1 MARAGLLTNP
11 LLPPTDDPT
20 SPLMPPGSSGLGTS
34 NGLGSLQ
41 TALEGISQLG
51 QRASES
57 FAAIAPPPAPAA
69 PSFGFNAATNQFF
82 AKGRTFAADDYQ
94 AAVESADTAGTAAPL
109 PQGFQ
114 PLSEQQ
120 FSGYVQSIRNPSM
133 GTLAARNFGRG
144 VDQLQMLAGRGL
156 QLAGAEELG
165 GGIVERQVE
174 DLRKTTPYERQ
185 FTDIQSGGDAVDWF
199 VANLSQQGPML
210 LEAIGAGLAG
220 MAVGTASGGP
230 VGGALGALGGLV
242 AKGAWKQSVLAAAR
256 KKAAGEALDVAE
268 SQLLKKAA
276 ALGGATA
283 AATANSLQMGASD
296 IYGELRDQGAGAD
309 DFGARLTALAGS
321 IPYAAMDLIPEYAL
335 ASRLLSPAAATA
347 GRAARRGD
355 MLRRVAKGAAAGGA
369 LEGATEMGQEAEL
382 LALSGQ
388 DFSNPENVKRLV
400 NSFAAGFA
408 IGAPFGGAANLR
420 RGKPTD
426 VLGSGS
432 QTEPQ
437 PGQMELPL
445 EGGASGTFVGPQQAF
460 AANVR
465 YPDQIEMFPGQDL
478 GVGPGGQQ
486 LELPFGREPTPVGT
500 QFDLP
505 LGQPSVRDEQQLE
518 LPFAP
523 VEPPVV
529 DVQFGLPF
537 EQGVP
542 QAPPRQPRPPL
553 LLGYQANDQGELNLT
568 GGAAV
573 PMASGYRPTQGE
585 MFPVSQLGQA
595 PAMPQGGQMELPF
608 AMGTVPP
615 ESQLQLPLQQP
626 VADQGFLP
634 FEQGL
639 PPARGTQF
647 EMFPGAELGVA
658 PGQAALMRREV
669 PAGTQ
674 LDLPLT
680 GFTPG
685 RDEQLTM
692 DLSFNEEQAASE
704 WRRTAPKRLKSGRP
718 RSFQNLH
725 PKTKQEWMWA
735 LRDAVAGKLDMD
747 DLRRVRSELE
757 TAHDAARLQGKE
769 PRTVYQDP
777 DLTPPEPPKG
787 DKPREDKKPKSDAVA
802 GKESTPSGAAKLRA
816 KGTTGEA
823 TREAPAAAAQP
834 AEKKASEQPVRQPEK
849 KPVRETVV
857 ETPPYASAEEAWDDM
872 KPQGAPGLNE
882 KTANNR
888 FIIPAMFR
896 GQWQNIFKSGKASIE
911 RAKQVYDQFGSELN
925 ALLQVRQAIA
935 LMEEDTRS
943 ISDAFVEA
951 ADTLVEFAFFTTEET
966 NTKEAISAA
975 RAALVRTDF
984 APKQWQAITDA
995 FVSQANEKKQRE
1007 ATYVQGDKKGNPQP
1021 WMRFA
1026 YDNNLIK
1033 KLKTTPTNTTALP
1046 QEIKDALEKSGKVA
1060 PAATAKATQ
1069 ESKAVDPQAPL
1080 ATLVRFMA
1088 EYLKRGRLAAIW
1100 DNEFVFEGRTY
1111 SYGPRGFAE
1120 DMFAEIDPADTA
1132 AQFMGTPISA
1142 YFNKDGSLRLV
1153 EGSRIVS
1160 GGNEFV
1166 TLKIGTA
1173 EDAKRGPVTAAVDTT
1188 LVKGKKEERVAP
1200 TEIIDTRT
1208 LKPSDTGKFSL
1219 SSFNNPETSM
1229 SEGSIRLAVGRFV
1242 SKLATKPKVQVY
1254 RNQADFKR
1262 RNPSLYRKAVAE
1274 RPEGDFDTA
1283 QAAGYSFAGG
1293 NVIIFS
1299 DRIANEQHLNFVLA
1313 HETIGHFGLRGII
1326 PESKF
1331 NATMAQ
1337 VYEASPYIQADVDAF
1352 MAQGMSKEEAV
1363 EEYLSDFAGL
1373 LDTSIVARIWNAIK
1387 GALNKLGIKFGDEM
1401 VRYLLKQSRSYVRQG
1416 KSYIHQTDRVFTDLY
1431 LIENGY
1437 GPQGTGRFSQTNNLY
1452 DNMQAAANTRFA
1464 RREMPKDMETGWK
1477 EFVSYVGPTA
1487 RKLDRFVSEF
1497 LSLQVFR
1504 SRKNPG
1510 LQRLYEILSQT
1521 NGIAT
1526 RVRVRSNERNATVFN
1541 ASKDA
1546 ALRTSDL
1553 LYAAQRLA
1561 DSRITDYRKLRGAPL
1576 YSLVDGVLTPNQPE
1590 IDRLTEMGKVTFEQ
1604 ARDGF
1609 TYPVVDE
1616 KGNIRSEKFAGI
1628 NGLTKDSV
1636 EWKGYESLRA
1646 SINEVELELLRA
1658 RYSATLADRKISF
1671 KQFDELVD
1679 GGLTPAEQQF
1689 VDSLINKYKN
1699 MYSAGTALQEDGST
1713 TFDRAAMR
1721 KADEFLVAV
1730 NKSIL
1735 NLEEGYT
1742 EIAAFFEGKM
1752 ADDTVAKLREL
1763 SKRVKLGEDKFVV
1776 QTRMKNLLLEGL
1788 STDQAD
1794 MFARRTLATGY
1805 TPLLREGEYQIRLQA
1820 IDTRTGQ
1827 PVKLDDDVRDKLVY
1841 MQMESERDAIRL
1853 RDEITE
1859 LLSEDGKPKEYEL
1872 KVFDQEAKA
1881 FVTRKVRLV
1890 VKAERSLDAITGPP
1904 QLNLNEFQYGLR
1916 QLNIS
1921 LTPDEV
1927 QNVVIAM
1934 TRQNNAARNRLSR
1947 GWVPGADRDA
1957 VKAISKHIDS
1967 RASTIA
1973 KTEMRP
1979 YLNELMNLSMRES
1992 QLLWNGDATLLAN
2005 LKKQSEDT
2013 NLTPEQRNLSRREYV
2028 RYKHMYDTTNP
2039 KGGAERGNEFYNEAS
2054 RTVQFLNENRD
2065 VSTSNFEAGAVASR
2079 VRSFTSMVQL
2089 GGSMATAIL
2098 NFLGV
2103 YTNAIPFL
2111 ASYNER
2117 NGFGG
2122 GFGAGAAISE
2132 YHRAFGQVGTTGF
2145 RAEANTAD
2153 YYEKLAKNKDALKR
2167 AGLEAH
2173 EAAFIAREIRE
2184 GRMIPA
2190 QSNALVNTSRGRTDS
2205 PFLRRF
2211 NEVWMTPFNL
2221 SEQAARRSLGLAAY
2235 RLEYARQKAAG
2246 VSDEKAI
2253 IAARQFAAETLDVTM
2268 GEYGV
2273 LNRPPAWRSGI
2284 QSFLYMYKVY
2294 PTTAIQLLANMSR
2307 PGQIA
2312 MLGLLLVASGLQG
2325 LPFAEDLE
2333 DLVDTLAQALGLTM
2347 GSVRAEVAKLIDSTL
2362 PGASVPFLQG
2372 FIGQIIPGDIG
2383 SRMSLGNVVPGTG
2396 IVLAGADVTRELSDI
2411 AGPMPSAMI
2420 QSAKTIYNALRLPFS
2435 EQVTLPDV
2443 MRESPVTMMRVAGD
2457 VVAYAEAGAV
2467 VDKRGYTVSGD
2478 ATVGT
2483 VAARILGF
2491 YPTDAARQ
2499 YAAIRIATRITDYQ
2513 RDVITSYR
2521 TAWVRA
2527 KVAGDNEGARDIEQ
2541 AVVRW
2546 NKDAE
2551 GTGLR
2556 INNFV
2561 QGSQRALR
2569 EAQRPAGERAL
2580 RTTPMANRSDIA
2592 TVYDLMGATE

>member
-20 SPLMPPGSSGLGTS
+20 SPLMPPGGSGLG
-34 NGLGSLQ
+34 GLGGLSSLQ
-41 TALEGISQLG
+41 TALQGISQLG
-51 QRASES
+51 AQARSGIPS
-57 FAAIAPPPAPAA
+57 ITPPPAPAG
-69 PSFGFNAATNQFF
+69 PDIGFSSARNEFF
-82 AKGRTFAADDYQ
+82 VQGRTFAADDAQ
-94 AAVESADTAGTAAPL
+94 AAVESEASLGQPGRGMPAD
-109 PQGFQ
+109 FQ
-114 PLSEQQ
+114 PLTTEQY
-120 FSGYVQSIRNPSM
+120 GAYLQSIREP
-133 GTLAARNFGRG
+133 GTRALAARNFGRG
-144 VDQLQMLAGRGL
+144 VDQLQMLGGRGL
-156 QLAGAEELG
+156 QLLGAEELG
-165 GGIVERQVE
+165 AGIVEQQVE
-174 DLRKTTPYERQ
+174 DLRKTQPYERQ

-199 VANLSQQGPML
+199 VANLAQQGPML

-220 MAVGTASGGP
+220 AAVGTASGGP

-321 IPYAAMDLIPEYAL
+321 IPYAAMDLLPEYAL
-335 ASRLLSPAAATA
+335 ASKLLSPAAATA
-347 GRAARRGD
+347 GRVARRGD
-355 MLRRVAKGAAAGGA
+355 MLRRVAKGAAVGGA
-369 LEGATEMGQEAEL
+369 LEGTTEAGQEAEL
-382 LALSGQ
+382 LLLSGQ

-426 VLGSGS
+426 ALQGGTDPDQQLLALPAPTDVLALPAPTPAPTLALPAPTPALPDY
-432 QTEPQ
+432 TEGFVP
-437 PGQMELPL
+437 PEGELDL
-445 EGGASGTFVGPQQAF
+445 RGGAATPTSSGFRPAQE
-460 AANVR
+460 
-465 YPDQIEMFPGQDL
+465 EMFPVGDL
-478 GVGPGGQQ
+478 GQAPV
-486 LELPFGREPTPVGT
+486 TPEGD
-500 QFDLP
+500 QI
-505 LGQPSVRDEQQLE
+505 E
-518 LPFAP
+518 LPFAAGANQRP
-523 VEPPVV
+523 EIQ
-529 DVQFGLPF
+529 DVLPLETGLP
-537 EQGVP
+537 
-542 QAPPRQPRPPL
+542 PRFFT
-553 LLGYQANDQGELNLT
+553 DQRT
-568 GGAAV
+568 
-573 PMASGYRPTQGE
+573 
-585 MFPVSQLGQA
+585 QA
-595 PAMPQGGQMELPF
+595 PAAGTRGGVNPILAALQRRMQF
-608 AMGTVPP
+608 APGFDAAEQERAAQQAQQEQQAPGMAALRRDLT
-615 ESQLQLPLQQP
+615 LQQIQP
-626 VADQGFLP
+626 ELLAAETALPEVQTSVSRVDAAEAWRRLAGRGRPKAFEKFLP
-634 FEQGL
+634 
-639 PPARGTQF
+639 
-647 EMFPGAELGVA
+647 GV
-658 PGQAALMRREV
+658 QNQWIDALNM
-669 PAGTQ
+669 
-674 LDLPLT
+674 
-680 GFTPG
+680 
-685 RDEQLTM
+685 
-692 DLSFNEEQAASE
+692 
-704 WRRTAPKRLKSGRP
+704 
-718 RSFQNLH
+718 
-725 PKTKQEWMWA
+725 
-735 LRDAVAGKLDMD
+735 AVAGELTQD
-747 DLRRVRSELE
+747 DLKQIRTELMQAE
-757 TAHDAARLQGKE
+757 AVARITKSE
-769 PRTVYQDP
+769 PRTVVTGAI
-777 DLTPPEPPKG
+777 TPLEPPPTPPKG
-787 DKPREDKKPKSDAVA
+787 SKLREGKKPKSDAVA
-802 GKESTPSGAAKLRA
+802 GTKPTPSGAAKLRD
-816 KGTTGEA
+816 KGTTGES
-823 TREAPAAAAQP
+823 TGTAPAAAAQP
-834 AEKKASEQPVRQPEK
+834 AETKAAEQPVRQPETK
-849 KPVRETVV
+849 AVRKAVGPST
-857 ETPPYASAEEAWDDM
+857 
-872 KPQGAPGLNE
+872 
-882 KTANNR
+882 TA
-888 FIIPAMFR
+888 
-896 GQWQNIFKSGKASIE
+896 IE
-911 RAKQVYDQFGSELN
+911 RAEMSDSERLDAATEVAETYTKVDEAYEDAIYDIVSVGYFDKITSGSGPARKALTDKARTFIENTKFTAKQREVISDVFTAQIKDAKTEGLSAVSGTDVAPWLQFMIDAGRL
-925 ALLQVRQAIA
+925 
-935 LMEEDTRS
+935 EDTRPLKGTVKN
-943 ISDAFVEA
+943 IS
-951 ADTLVEFAFFTTEET
+951 
-966 NTKEAISAA
+966 K
-975 RAALVRTDF
+975 
-984 APKQWQAITDA
+984 
-995 FVSQANEKKQRE
+995 
-1007 ATYVQGDKKGNPQP
+1007 
-1021 WMRFA
+1021 
-1026 YDNNLIK
+1026 
-1033 KLKTTPTNTTALP
+1033 
-1046 QEIKDALEKSGKVA
+1046 IKDTVVRDQVAAVLETKVA
-1060 PAATAKATQ
+1060 PAATTNPTQ
-1069 ESKAVDPQAPL
+1069 ESKAVDQQAPL
-1080 ATLVRFMA
+1080 AMLQRF
-1088 EYLKRGRLAAIW
+1088 LG
-1100 DNEFVFEGRTY
+1100 EFVRSARTQEFWDQPFTFEGTTY
-1111 SYGPRGFAE
+1111 NYGPRGFAE
-1120 DMFAEIDPADTA
+1120 DMFAEIDPNDTKA
-1132 AQFMGTPISA
+1132 MSMGTPIRD
-1142 YFNKDGSLRLV
+1142 YFNKDGSLKLEETSRV
-1153 EGSRIVS
+1153 EVGDKA
-1160 GGNEFV
+1160 FV
-1166 TLKIGTA
+1166 LQKIG
-1173 EDAKRGPVTAAVDTT
+1173 DSKTT
-1188 LVKGKKEERVAP
+1188 GR
-1200 TEIIDTRT
+1200 
-1208 LKPSDTGKFSL
+1208 FSL

-1229 SEGSIRLAVGRFV
+1229 SVGAVRLAVGKFV
-1242 SKLATKPKVQVY
+1242 SKLATKPKVRVF
-1254 RNQADFKR
+1254 RNQEDMKR
-1262 RNPSLYRKAVAE
+1262 QDPALYRKAVAE
-1274 RPEGDFDTA
+1274 RPEGDFDVA
-1283 QAAGYSFAGG
+1283 QAAGYSFADG

-1299 DRIANEQHLNFVLA
+1299 DRIASEQHLNFVLG

-1326 PESKF
+1326 PQSKF

-1352 MAQGMSKEEAV
+1352 VAQGMSKEEAV
-1363 EEYLSDFAGL
+1363 EEYLSDFAGI
-1373 LDTSIVARIWNAIK
+1373 LDTSVVARIWTAIK
-1387 GALNKLGIKFGDEM
+1387 NALNKLGIKFGDEM

-1416 KSYIHQTDRVFTDLY
+1416 KSYIHQTDRVFADLY

-1452 DNMQAAANTRFA
+1452 DTMQAAANTRFA
-1464 RREMPKDMETGWK
+1464 RRDMPKDMEAGWK

-1487 RKLDRFVSEF
+1487 RKLDRFVAEF
-1497 LSLQVFR
+1497 LSLQTFR

-1521 NGIAT
+1521 SGIAT
-1526 RVRVRSNERNATVFN
+1526 RVRVRSNERNKVVFN
-1541 ASKDA
+1541 APKEA

-1576 YSLVDGVLTPNQPE
+1576 YSLVDGILTPNQAE
-1590 IDRLTEMGKVTFEQ
+1590 IDRLTKVGKVTFEQ

-1609 TYPVVDE
+1609 SYPVTDE
-1616 KGNIRSEKFAGI
+1616 KGNVRTEKFAGI
-1628 NGLTKDSV
+1628 EGLTKNSV
-1636 EWKGYESLRA
+1636 EWTGYESLRA

-1689 VDSLINKYKN
+1689 VDSLITKYKN
-1699 MYSAGTALQEDGST
+1699 MYSEGTKLQEDGST
-1713 TFDRAAMR
+1713 SFDRDAMR
-1721 KADEFLVAV
+1721 RADEFLVAV

-1763 SKRVKLGEDKFVV
+1763 SGRVKLGEDRFVI

-1820 IDTRTGQ
+1820 VDTRTNQ
-1827 PVKLDDDVRDKLVY
+1827 PIKLDDDVRDKLVY
-1841 MQMESERDAIRL
+1841 MQVENERDAVRL
-1853 RDEITE
+1853 RDEING
-1859 LLSEDGKPKEYEL
+1859 LLSDDGKPKEYEL
-1872 KVFDQEAKA
+1872 KVFDQDTKA

-1921 LTPDEV
+1921 LTPGEV
-1927 QNVVIAM
+1927 QNVVVAM

-1957 VKAISKHIDS
+1957 VKAISKHIDG

-1979 YLNELMNLSMRES
+1979 YLNELMNLSMRET
-1992 QLLWNGDATLLAN
+1992 QLLWNGDKSLLKE
-2005 LKKQSEDT
+2005 LKKQAE
-2013 NLTPEQRNLSRREYV
+2013 NPALTPEQRDLNRREYV

-2039 KGGAERGNEFYNEAS
+2039 EGGAERGNEFYNEAS

-2065 VSTSNFEAGAVASR
+2065 VNTSNFEAGAVASR

-2111 ASYNER
+2111 ATYNER

-2122 GFGAGAAISE
+2122 GFGAGAAITA
-2132 YHRAFGQVGTTGF
+2132 YHRAFGQVGITGL
-2145 RAEANTAD
+2145 RDETNTAD
-2153 YYEKLAKNKDALKR
+2153 YYERLVKDKAALDR
-2167 AGLEAH
+2167 AGLKAH

-2235 RLEYARQKAAG
+2235 RLEFDRQKLAG

-2253 IAARQFAAETLDVTM
+2253 DAARKFAAETLDVTM

-2312 MLGLLLVASGLQG
+2312 MLGLLLVASGMQG

-2372 FIGQIIPGDIG
+2372 FLGQIIPGDVG
-2383 SRMSLGNVVPGTG
+2383 GRMSLGNLVPGSG
-2396 IVLAGADVTRELSDI
+2396 IVLAGADVTRELNDI

-2420 QSAKTIYNALRLPFS
+2420 QSAKTVYNALRLPFS
-2435 EQVTLPDV
+2435 DQVALPDV
-2443 MRESPVTMMRVAGD
+2443 LRESPVTMMRAAGD

-2467 VDKRGYTVSGD
+2467 VDKRGYTVSVD
-2478 ATVGT
+2478 ANAGT

-2499 YAAIRIATRITDYQ
+2499 YAAIRVATRITDYQ
-2513 RDVITSYR
+2513 RDVIAGYR

-2527 KVAGDNEGARDIEQ
+2527 KVAGDNDTARDIEK
-2541 AVVRW
+2541 AVVQW

-2556 INNFV
+2556 INNFA
-2561 QGSQRALR
+2561 QGNQRALR

-2580 RTTPMANRSDIA
+2580 RTTPQANRADIA
-2592 TVYDLMGATE
+2592 QVYDLMGAT